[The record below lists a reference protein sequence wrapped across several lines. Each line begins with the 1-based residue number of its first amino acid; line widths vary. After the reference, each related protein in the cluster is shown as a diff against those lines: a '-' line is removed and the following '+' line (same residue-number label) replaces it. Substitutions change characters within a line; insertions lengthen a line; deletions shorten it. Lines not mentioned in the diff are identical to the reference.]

1 MNARE
6 KFAWQLGD
14 LRPGWMHLI
23 NEQICARLLRLL
35 RAAPRSREEQANKML
50 TALPWPIDEAD
61 ARARAVTVINYLTG
75 GYRVGNR
82 HPSTEE
88 AQHERRQSSRACAA
102 DDS

>member
-23 NEQICARLLRLL
+23 NEQNCAHLLRLL

-50 TALPWPIDEAD
+50 TALPWPIDETDAQ
-61 ARARAVTVINYLTG
+61 ARAATVIQYLTS
-75 GYRVGNR
+75 GYRVGDL
-82 HPSTEE
+82 HPSTKSTEL
-88 AQHERRQSSRACAA
+88 R
-102 DDS
+102 